1 MAIKI
6 PIITVFD
13 NKGLKQA
20 QYQLNKVSGNFQN
33 LGRNAAI
40 AGVAFGAAAI
50 GLSKS
55 VKVASDLGESINAI
69 NVSFGKS
76 AQGILAFGQTA
87 STTLGLSQVEFN
99 NAAVRFSGFAD
110 KIVGAGNDSSKFI
123 EQITTRAAD
132 FASVYNIDVA
142 DALERFQSGLAGQ
155 TEPLAKFGVNLLDSE
170 VKAYA
175 VRTGIAELGTELTAT
190 QKTQARFGLLMES
203 TNKTAG
209 DFANTSDSLANGMR
223 ILQAQVTDVQG
234 EIGKALLPVLQEV
247 LPVLRDLV
255 TEFGDKLKT
264 AVESVD
270 WKGLITD
277 FMNLL
282 TFIVQNIDAIVK
294 VVTTM
299 YLLNTAFN
307 VGRVAIGLYN
317 GVAALLNGTLFVTA
331 TRAPVAAAGVAG
343 VGVVSGTASIGV
355 GLLAGAMRLV
365 PWAALATWIGFVIQ
379 GMTEVDSAYRQNTP
393 TVTSFGTQVL
403 KTGKDSEWA
412 AKKYGVASQKVGD
425 YANSANAVN
434 GIGFAGHRRSI
445 GQIVAAWKVAQ
456 QAAKNYK
463 KIVGAGLGGATADR
477 MEAFLGGG
485 KKKKKKKDS
494 IFDFSAPTKQ
504 LDKLKKLK
512 KDVEKKVAKSE
523 EDSGLSKKE
532 LAAQAEAE
540 ALEKRKQNYQSFLD
554 SVKSTFGQIRDGIL
568 SSFSLP
574 ELGGSTDSI
583 IRNMGKLLGKTKE
596 FASNISTLSSMGLN
610 ATLLQQVISQG
621 PIAGAKLA
629 ASLVSGGVA
638 GLAAINAGYAEM
650 GALSSQIATTG
661 TTAAYGSQAQQNVF
675 NIEVNGG
682 LATGPAIGQAI
693 VEAITAYERTSGVV
707 WTRA

>member
-13 NKGLKQA
+13 SKGLKQA
-20 QYQLNKVSGNFQN
+20 QYQLNKVRGNFQN
-33 LGRNAAI
+33 LGRNAAVAGAVVAGAFALIGKSVMDAAESQKVFAQTEAVLKSTGTTANGTAADI
-40 AGVAFGAAAI
+40 AKLSGTLM
-50 GLSKS
+50 GLSAVDDEVIQSGANLLLTFKNIQNQAGLNNDIFNQTLAATLDVARAMGTDATTEAIRLGKALNDP
-55 VKVASDLGESINAI
+55 VKGISALTRVGIQFTDQQKDQIKALVESGDLMG
-69 NVSFGKS
+69 
-76 AQGILAFGQTA
+76 AQKIILAELQSQFGGSA
-87 STTLGLSQVEFN
+87 SKYVTTF
-99 NAAVRFSGFAD
+99 
-110 KIVGAGNDSSKFI
+110 
-123 EQITTRAAD
+123 
-132 FASVYNIDVA
+132 
-142 DALERFQSGLAGQ
+142 AGQ
-155 TEPLAKFGVNLLDSE
+155 LELM
-170 VKAYA
+170 
-175 VRTGIAELGTELTAT
+175 RAELGNLSEDIGMIVMPAVGEFFGALRDIAPEAG
-190 QKTQARFGLLMES
+190 ARLKEALGQIDW
-203 TNKTAG
+203 AA
-209 DFANTSDSLANGMR
+209 FA
-223 ILQAQVTDVQG
+223 
-234 EIGKALLPVLQEV
+234 KALA
-247 LPVLRDLV
+247 DLV
-255 TEFGDKLKT
+255 IF
-264 AVESVD
+264 
-270 WKGLITD
+270 
-277 FMNLL
+277 F
-282 TFIVQNIDAIVK
+282 VQNAEAIFK
-294 VVTTM
+294 VVTA
-299 YLLNTAFN
+299 LFFLNTAYN
-307 VGRVAIGLYN
+307 LGRVAIGLYN

-343 VGVVSGTASIGV
+343 VGVASGTASIGV

-425 YANSANAVN
+425 YANSANLVN

-445 GQIVAAWKVAQ
+445 GEIVAAWKVAQ

-477 MEAFLGGG
+477 MEAFLG
-485 KKKKKKKDS
+485 KKKKKKKDP
-494 IFDFSAPTKQ
+494 IFDTAGPTKQ
-504 LDKLKKLK
+504 LEKLKKLK
-512 KDVEKKVAKSE
+512 KDVEKKTAKSVD
-523 EDSGLSKKE
+523 DSGLSKKE

-621 PIAGAKLA
+621 PVAGAKLA
-629 ASLVSGGVA
+629 ASLVAGGVA
-638 GLAAINAGYAEM
+638 GLSAINAGYAEM

-661 TTAAYGSQAQQNVF
+661 TNAAFGSQAQQTTF